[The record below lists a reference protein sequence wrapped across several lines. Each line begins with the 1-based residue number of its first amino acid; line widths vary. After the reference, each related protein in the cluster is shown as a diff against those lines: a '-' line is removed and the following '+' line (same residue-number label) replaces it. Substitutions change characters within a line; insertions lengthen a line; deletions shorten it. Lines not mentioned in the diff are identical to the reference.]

1 MFFILSKILFFLLA
15 PFHWILLLLIAYF
28 LLKQESQ
35 RKKIKIAILVV
46 LIVFT
51 NPYLNRSVVKWW
63 QPPVTQIPVGKTFS
77 AGILLGGMSMFDRF
91 DTGYFGNTSDRFIQ
105 TTNLYHS
112 GVIKKILISGG
123 TGSLIHD
130 EPAEAHFLL
139 KELLRNGVKQEDIIV
154 EERARNTHENA
165 VFSKALLDSL
175 LLKPPYIIITSST
188 HMPRS
193 IRVFK
198 KAGFNDFI
206 GYPCDYKVID
216 SKFELDDIIIPDI
229 KLLDEWKHLF
239 KEMIGIIA
247 YQLTG
252 KA

>member
-1 MFFILSKILFFLLA
+1 MFFILSKLLFFLLA
-15 PFHWILLLLIAYF
+15 PFHWILLLLMAYF
-28 LLKQESQ
+28 LWKPH
-35 RKKIKIAILVV
+35 RKKLKIVLLFV
-46 LIVFT
+46 LIVFS
-51 NPYLNRSVVKWW
+51 NPYLYRSVVKWW
-63 QPPVTQIPVGKTFS
+63 QPPLTQIPLGKTYS
-77 AGILLGGMSMFDRF
+77 AGILLGGMSFFDRF

-130 EPAEAHFLL
+130 EPAEALFLM
-139 KELLRNGVKQEDIIV
+139 KELLRNGVKQADIIV

-165 VFSKALLDSL
+165 VFSKILLNSL

-216 SKFELDDIIIPDI
+216 SKFKLDDIIIPDV

-239 KEMIGIIA
+239 KEMMGIIV

>member
-28 LLKQESQ
+28 LWKQY
-35 RKKIKIAILVV
+35 RKKIKLAIVVV
-46 LIVFT
+46 LIIFT

-63 QPPVTQIPVGKTFS
+63 QPPLTKIPAGKTFS
-77 AGILLGGMSMFDRF
+77 AGILLGGMTMFDRF

-112 GVIKKILISGG
+112 GVIKKIVISGG
-123 TGSLIHD
+123 TGRLIHD

-139 KELLRNGVKQEDIIV
+139 NQLLRNGVSRPDIIV
-154 EERARNTHENA
+154 EDRARNTHENA
-165 VFSKALLDSL
+165 IFSKILLDSL
-175 LLKPPYIIITSST
+175 LLKPPYIIITSAT
-188 HMPRS
+188 HIPRS

-216 SKFELDDIIIPDI
+216 SKFELEDFIVPDV